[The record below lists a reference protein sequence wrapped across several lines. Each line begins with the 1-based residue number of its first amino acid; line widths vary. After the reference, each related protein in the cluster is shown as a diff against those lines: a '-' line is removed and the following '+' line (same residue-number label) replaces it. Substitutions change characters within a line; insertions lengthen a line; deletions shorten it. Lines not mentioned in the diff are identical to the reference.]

1 MRRIISGEKSFSFK
15 LSETVEGSFDKPTI
29 KFSAKFL
36 KKVFAYSPKVKE
48 EMKISKSVFLS

>member
-1 MRRIISGEKSFSFK
+1 MRRNISGEKSFSFK
-15 LSETVEGSFDKPTI
+15 LSQTVQGSFDKHANN
-29 KFSAKFL
+29 FSAKFL